1 MESNHVSGQ
10 ACKDFLI
17 LTLPLTYPLNE
28 GFTGVKTAAF
38 HNGAEKSNYVFY
50 KECSLTAASTLIMK
64 NTNSINKNTFMP
76 PSRATWINN
85 NSNL

>member
-38 HNGAEKSNYVFY
+38 HNGTEKSKYNLQRMLADR
-50 KECSLTAASTLIMK
+50 CQH
-64 NTNSINKNTFMP
+64 TNHEKHKFN
-76 PSRATWINN
+76 
-85 NSNL
+85 